1 MLSAPQLRE
10 NDSDSGTAPQ
20 PQSSINHFSP
30 IINHG

>member
-10 NDSDSGTAPQ
+10 NDSDSGTAP
-20 PQSSINHFSP
+20 PTAIFYHHFSP